1 MAINP
6 TQMVQLGLNLM
17 VWPELGTIASS
28 YWFVIFW
35 EPSMNDLY
43 VGLAIL
49 SLAYLFFLW
58 LAIKSLRRIDFIKA
72 SGAKTV
78 REIQNR
84 LAADGR

>member
-1 MAINP
+1 MN
-6 TQMVQLGLNLM
+6 
-17 VWPELGTIASS
+17 EL
-28 YWFVIFW
+28 Y
-35 EPSMNDLY
+35 L
-43 VGLAIL
+43 GLAIL